1 MSTVFQRNARV
12 KSYLKY
18 FFLDEMFMSDSHNQ
32 GAEESGY
39 GGMGSSFSDKAIRL
53 NFIRKVSWGCKLQ
66 ICRFHNL
73 PIICIC
79 VLQVYS
85 ILTVQLIVTMAFIGF
100 FFIPSVKGFS
110 AAHPGILYA
119 AMAFSI
125 ILMLALVCVE
135 SIRRKTPHN
144 MIFLGLFTV
153 CEGWLIGDHQNVY
166 C

>member
-1 MSTVFQRNARV
+1 MGNRGKKVTWDSSTADGALITPQIKSVLKEDFDWSTLLLTDMATYGSSTFQ
-12 KSYLKY
+12 
-18 FFLDEMFMSDSHNQ
+18 
-32 GAEESGY
+32 GGEESAY

-53 NFIRKVSWGCKLQ
+53 NFIRK
-66 ICRFHNL
+66 
-73 PIICIC
+73 
-79 VLQVYS
+79 VYS

-153 CEGWLIGDHQNVY
+153 CEG
-166 C
+166 

>member
-1 MSTVFQRNARV
+1 MEGWGAASPTKPSGSTLSGRSV
-12 KSYLKY
+12 
-18 FFLDEMFMSDSHNQ
+18 
-32 GAEESGY
+32 GAANCKFVG
-39 GGMGSSFSDKAIRL
+39 
-53 NFIRKVSWGCKLQ
+53 FITYPS
-66 ICRFHNL
+66 
-73 PIICIC
+73 C

-153 CEGWLIGDHQNVY
+153 CEGWLIGDHKNVY
-166 C
+166 F